1 MQMAKNHLCIP
12 SSAITSSRMS
22 KNDVLPCISTGQQGH
37 GHRIIHF
44 PSNIQDR
51 NDTYCHYLMGLAY
64 IGLKEYEKAE
74 NELHEILKEQPGYQ
88 GAIQHLMMI

>member
-1 MQMAKNHLCIP
+1 MVVSPKTDLRFP
-12 SSAITSSRMS
+12 
-22 KNDVLPCISTGQQGH
+22 VTGQQGH